1 MRPLLAASAQTER
14 TALSASA
21 DVIRG
26 IMTRWDHL
34 DEDRPAHRW
43 RARREIA
50 LTIESLIAV
59 LDRLTPDCDMEDEV
73 READGDE
80 ADASWPEG
88 AAVTCHCSRPNI
100 HTA

>member
-1 MRPLLAASAQTER
+1 MRSRRAYPVQSGA

-26 IMTRWDHL
+26 ILARWECL
-34 DEDRPAHRW
+34 DEGCPGHRW

-50 LTIESLIAV
+50 LTIEALIEV

-88 AAVTCHCSRPNI
+88 ATVKCHRSRPNI
-100 HTA
+100 HAA